1 MKEKI
6 QYRYKSASLALNEL
20 KDLGYTI
27 DFNLE
32 KERILVNPEVFDIT
46 YIYRYEGASN
56 PDDESSV
63 YGIVNNESDEKGV
76 YVLGSLGT
84 DDEIDQFIIDLEIK
98 RRTTDEN

>member
-20 KDLGYTI
+20 KKLGYTI
-27 DFNLE
+27 DFNVE
-32 KERILVNPEVFDIT
+32 KERIIVNPEVFDIT

-63 YGIVNNESDEKGV
+63 YGIVNNESNEKGV

-98 RRTTDEN
+98 HRNE

>member
-6 QYRYKSASLALNEL
+6 QYRYKSASLTLNEL
-20 KDLGYTI
+20 KELGYTI

-32 KERILVNPEVFDIT
+32 KERILVNPDVFDIT

-63 YGIVNNESDEKGV
+63 YGIVNNESNEKGV